1 MVTEMDKRSNMVVLS
16 LGGNMGDVKSIFIKS
31 IKLLTNSL
39 GKLDVVSPIYKT
51 KAWGVENQ
59 ADFLNQVVLFS
70 TNLNPQEVLQI
81 CLDVESEL
89 GRVRKEKWE
98 ERVIDID
105 ILFYEDEIIDDLNL
119 TIPHPYVH
127 KRNFVLFPLADI
139 IPSFRHPLLDKTIE
153 ELKNICN
160 DKLQVFKCLD

>member
-105 ILFYEDEIIDDLNL
+105 ILFYEDEIIDDSNL

>member
-1 MVTEMDKRSNMVVLS
+1 M
-16 LGGNMGDVKSIFIKS
+16 
-31 IKLLTNSL
+31 
-39 GKLDVVSPIYKT
+39 
-51 KAWGVENQ
+51 
-59 ADFLNQVVLFS
+59 
-70 TNLNPQEVLQI
+70 LQI

-89 GRVRKEKWE
+89 GRVRKAKWE
-98 ERVIDID
+98 ERVIDVD
-105 ILFYEDEIIDDLNL
+105 ILFYEDEIIDDSNL

-139 IPSFRHPLLDKTIE
+139 IPSFRHPLLHKTVE

>member
-16 LGGNMGDVKSIFIKS
+16 LGGNMGDVKSIFLKS

-39 GKLDVVSPIYKT
+39 GKLDEVSPIHKT

-89 GRVRKEKWE
+89 GRVRKAKWE
-98 ERVIDID
+98 ERVIDVD
-105 ILFYEDEIIDDLNL
+105 ILFYEDEIIDDSNL

-127 KRNFVLFPLADI
+127 KRNFVLFPLVDI
-139 IPSFRHPLLDKTIE
+139 IPNYKHPLLHQSMV
-153 ELKNICN
+153 ELKKNST
-160 DKLQVFKCLD
+160 DKLQVIRCLD